1 MGVRGLLKYI
11 RNCSTVRP
19 ESLVL
24 STETK
29 RKSRD
34 DPTAAKSSILVCDFI
49 AIVYWLLDIVHDAK
63 KSSERYI
70 ALYGADFKEYTSRLI
85 RLVEMLRHIDIEPVF
100 FWDGP
105 RGSGKEYKMKL
116 STWEKRTKDSLE
128 VIHSHS
134 LITKYDAKTEVK
146 FGKKIMQP
154 LLVTELVMALQEAQ
168 VELITCKGEADNLMA
183 EYMCVHGNVCGILTN
198 DTDMMLMHGVT
209 AIHYKLFDQRGALR
223 LSDDEVPEDYKI
235 AEVHCGAISPSYL
248 ARRLKINE
256 KCLPALSILCGNDF
270 TGNLNDEIDIKKLVF
285 GYKHYVR
292 VSNYIK
298 RVLTWIKHNE
308 YACMRPASF
317 LAIREIADVCV
328 KEPRY
333 TAAVHHSYA
342 FYACS
347 HPGAVAA
354 VMPTSTYSVGSDS
367 DDDFED
373 SEEEEYDAT
382 TAIPFHIKDIASGS
396 NKSGPVKAYL
406 TNTSDSE
413 GSGDDDDDEVVAKPS
428 NTNTTESIDE
438 AGSIDDE
445 AEEVSLPDSFFHQ
458 SDSDSTVGTDD
469 SDNAVSPLYDFIALE
484 VSCLRIDRE
493 CLPVVKNGI
502 LWRDEIEQLDDKLH
516 CIYDVLQ
523 PVRMIIYKLL
533 CCENVT
539 EFGQSKI
546 NEYVRKQIEV
556 LTPCM
561 PEDLN
566 TLREEMSREQKI
578 SLLVEVFKD
587 PYRIILVQSF
597 TSSLKVVPPT
607 TRVPDIGSLLTCVCF
622 IYSYRNSLIPEDY
635 VTPLLQSFFYCSLKK
650 LPPRISARPGPTGVT
665 ISSHFMITLTHARWF
680 LSLLGI
686 HQELPLPSCVFQPY
700 VYIPL
705 HGTAFKLKQKQ
716 KYHGDDAPA
725 KEYYELLSRNKVFQ
739 DFKKCICSGSAI
751 DNIGAVSVQYIHTKE
766 AIKELLDKK
775 AQGSKTSKSKKK

>member
-1 MGVRGLLKYI
+1 MGVKGLLKYI
-11 RNCSTVRP
+11 RNCPTGVKP
-19 ESLVL
+19 EPLVL

-29 RKSRD
+29 RKSSD
-34 DPTAAKSSILVCDFI
+34 DPTAAKAILVCDFI
-49 AIVYWLLDIVHDAK
+49 AIVFWLLDLVHDAK

-85 RLVEMLRHIDIEPVF
+85 RFVEMLRHIDIEPVF

-134 LITKYDAKTEVK
+134 CITNYDRKTEVK
-146 FGKKIMQP
+146 FGKRIMQP
-154 LLVTELVMALQEAQ
+154 LIVTELVMALQEAN

-183 EYMCVHGNVCGILTN
+183 EYMRVHGNVCGILTN

-209 AIHYKLFDQRGALR
+209 AIHYKLFDQEDALK
-223 LSDDEVPEDYKI
+223 LSDGHIPEGYKI

-248 ARRLKINE
+248 ARRLKIDEN
-256 KCLPALSILCGNDF
+256 CLPALSILCGNDF
-270 TGNLNDEIDIKKLVF
+270 TKDLNEEMDIKKLVF
-285 GYKHYVR
+285 GYINYDYVR
-292 VSNYIK
+292 VYDYIK
-298 RVLTWIKHNE
+298 TVLKWIKDNE
-308 YACMRPASF
+308 DACMESTSF
-317 LAIREIADVCV
+317 LAIREIADVCE

-342 FYACS
+342 FYTRS

-354 VMPTSTYSVGSDS
+354 VMPASSYSASSDG

-382 TAIPFHIKDIASGS
+382 TAIPLYIND
-396 NKSGPVKAYL
+396 NTNESGPVKTYL
-406 TNTSDSE
+406 INDE
-413 GSGDDDDDEVVAKPS
+413 GSDDDDDDEVVAKPS
-428 NTNTTESIDE
+428 NTNTTDSIDK
-438 AGSIDDE
+438 ADSIDDE

-469 SDNAVSPLYDFIALE
+469 SDSAVSPLCHFIALE
-484 VSCLRIDRE
+484 VSSLRMDRK

-502 LWRDEIEQLDDKLH
+502 LWRDEIEQLSDKLH

-523 PVRMIIYKLL
+523 PVRVIIYKLL
-533 CCENVT
+533 CCESVT

-546 NEYVRKQIEV
+546 NEFVQIRIRV
-556 LTPCM
+556 PSPCM
-561 PEDLN
+561 PKDLN
-566 TLREEMSREQKI
+566 TLREEISCEQKI
-578 SLLVEVFKD
+578 SLFVEVFKLKK
-587 PYRIILVQSF
+587 PYRIHLLQPLILQPQDI
-597 TSSLKVVPPT
+597 PPVN
-607 TRVPDIGSLLTCVCF
+607 RVPDIGSLLACVCF
-622 IYSYRNSLIPEDY
+622 IYSYRNNLIPEDY

-665 ISSHFMITLTHARWF
+665 ISSHLMITLTHAQWF

-705 HGTAFKLKQKQ
+705 HGTAFKLKQKE
-716 KYHGDDAPA
+716 KFYGNDAPA
-725 KEYYELLSRNKVFQ
+725 KEYYELLSKNKVFQ

-751 DNIGAVSVQYIHTKE
+751 DNIGAVSVQYVHTKE

-775 AQGSKTSKSKKK
+775 AQGSKMSKSKKK

>member
-1 MGVRGLLKYI
+1 MGVKGLLKYI

-19 ESLVL
+19 KSLVL
-24 STETK
+24 STETR

-34 DPTAAKSSILVCDFI
+34 DPTAAKAILVCDFI
-49 AIVYWLLDIVHDAK
+49 AIVFWLLDLVHDAK

-85 RLVEMLRHIDIEPVF
+85 RFVEMLRHIDIEPVF

-105 RGSGKEYKMKL
+105 RGSGKEYEMKL

-128 VIHSHS
+128 VILSHS

-146 FGKKIMQP
+146 FGKKIKRP

-183 EYMCVHGNVCGILTN
+183 EYMRVHGNVCGILTN

-248 ARRLKINE
+248 ARHLKIDE

-292 VSNYIK
+292 VRDYIK
-298 RVLTWIKHNE
+298 TVLTWIKHNE
-308 YACMRPASF
+308 YACMRPTSF
-317 LAIREIADVCV
+317 LAIREIADVCE

-333 TAAVHHSYA
+333 TAAVRHSYA
-342 FYACS
+342 FYTCS

-354 VMPTSTYSVGSDS
+354 VMPVSTYSASSDS

-373 SEEEEYDAT
+373 SAEEEYDAT
-382 TAIPFHIKDIASGS
+382 TAIPLYIKDITPGS

-406 TNTSDSE
+406 TNASDSE
-413 GSGDDDDDEVVAKPS
+413 GSGDDDDDDKVVAKPTI
-428 NTNTTESIDE
+428 TNTTDSIDE
-438 AGSIDDE
+438 ADSIDDE
-445 AEEVSLPDSFFHQ
+445 AGEASLPDSFFHQ

-484 VSCLRIDRE
+484 VSSLRMDRK

-533 CCENVT
+533 CCESVT

-546 NEYVRKQIEV
+546 NEYVRKQIEI
-556 LTPCM
+556 LSPCM

-566 TLREEMSREQKI
+566 TLREEISREQKI
-578 SLLVEVFKD
+578 SLLVEIFKD
-587 PYRIILVQSF
+587 PYRIILLQPF
-597 TSSLKVVPPT
+597 TRSLKVVPPT
-607 TRVPDIGSLLTCVCF
+607 TRVPDIGSLLACVCF
-622 IYSYRNSLIPEDY
+622 IYSYRNKLIPEDY

-665 ISSHFMITLTHARWF
+665 ISSHLMITLTHARWF

-705 HGTAFKLKQKQ
+705 HGTAFKLKQKE
-716 KYHGDDAPA
+716 KFYGDDAPA
-725 KEYYELLSRNKVFQ
+725 KECYELLSKNKVFQ
-739 DFKKCICSGSAI
+739 DFKKCICSDSAI
-751 DNIGAVSVQYIHTKE
+751 DNIGAVSVQYVHTKE

-775 AQGSKTSKSKKK
+775 AQGRKTSKSKKK